1 MKNWNGIVFLVL
13 THLVLSIE
21 WRLLFLIRGACL
33 FVVFHRLFRPSN
45 TLFVLSDAFFIISW
59 RIKFSSY
66 DTIVVGI
73 IYDTHGANIYIK
85 ICTTKFL
92 SKFLKWELFMRR
104 RYPIS
109 PPGSESWG
117 GRDVWRY
124 RNSHTV
130 ATWKDPIW
138 AVSKRDA
145 RTLRSKRCVLY
156 VTRWMWAWGM
166 LFGNRDIP
174 ILYISAPL

>member
-1 MKNWNGIVFLVL
+1 M
-13 THLVLSIE
+13 E
-21 WRLLFLIRGACL
+21 LFFSVDAFSFINRVTLAISHSRSL
-33 FVVFHRLFRPSN
+33 PFVVFHRLFRPSN

-66 DTIVVGI
+66 DTIVAGI

-92 SKFLKWELFMRR
+92 SKFLKWELFTRR

-109 PPGSESWG
+109 LPGSESWG
-117 GRDVWRY
+117 RSDVWRY
-124 RNSHTV
+124 RNLHTV

-138 AVSKRDA
+138 AVSKRDV
-145 RTLRSKRCVLY
+145 RTLRSKRCVSY
-156 VTRWMWAWGM
+156 VTPVSYTH
-166 LFGNRDIP
+166 LTLPTIC
-174 ILYISAPL
+174 SV